1 MSEPRGTNYRDM
13 LDIIFAD
20 KNKAYGAYQ
29 LRRDYPG
36 YVGRALLIGVLL
48 IGFMYAIPAILAKV
62 SEFAERN
69 KPVEV
74 IAEMGPPPDIDP
86 NTPPPPPPP
95 PVETP
100 PPPTRTTQKFVPPVV
115 KEDKEVAEE
124 PEMKSLDELKEDKAD
139 VGKEDKKGNDE
150 APPEMEDNPTDQV
163 VEEVREAP
171 KVDNTV
177 YDFVEKQPSFPGGEA
192 ELLGY
197 LAKNIKYPQFAQES
211 SIQGRVYVQFVVE
224 RDGSINDVKAVKDI
238 GGGCGKE
245 AERVVRSMP
254 KWSPGE
260 QNGRP
265 VRVKYTLPVLF
276 QLKG

>member
-1 MSEPRGTNYRDM
+1 MSDQKVAYRDM
-13 LDIIFAD
+13 LDIIFSNR
-20 KNKAYGAYQ
+20 NKAYGAYQ
-29 LRRDYPG
+29 LRRDYPN
-36 YVGRALLIGVLL
+36 YVGRALLIGLLL
-48 IGFMYAIPAILAKV
+48 IAFFYLLPFLLGIVRGAIEKSKPA
-62 SEFAERN
+62 
-69 KPVEV
+69 VEV
-74 IAEMGPPPDIDP
+74 VAEMGPPPDIDP
-86 NTPPPPPPP
+86 NVPPPPPPP

-115 KEDKEVAEE
+115 KKDAEVEKE
-124 PEMKSLDELKEDKAD
+124 PEMTPPADIKDD
-139 VGKEDKKGNDE
+139 VGKEDKKGSDE
-150 APPEMEDNPTDQV
+150 APPALIDNPTDKV
-163 VEEVREAP
+163 VESKEAP

-177 YDFVEKQPSFPGGEA
+177 YEFVEKNPSFPGGEA
-192 ELLGY
+192 ELLGF

-211 SIQGRVYVQFVVE
+211 SIQGRVYVQFVIE
-224 RDGSINDVKAVKDI
+224 RDGSVSDVKTVRDI